1 VTVVEMRARVC
12 GLLDNTR
19 GALWIILGCVMF
31 SAMTTVVKLLGG
43 SFDSFQIAFFRA
55 LFGLFAVA
63 PFFCRF
69 GLA

>member
-1 VTVVEMRARVC
+1 MRVRVC
-12 GLLDNTR
+12 GLPDNPR

-31 SAMTTVVKLLGG
+31 SGMSTVQQLLGS